1 MEELLVELLVALL
14 APHREE
20 DVAADKLVNNFAV
33 SRQALQMMNIIE
45 FMLSIK
51 YRVSQKNVLLWKNG
65 HNYFKTHA

>member
-33 SRQALQMMNIIE
+33 SRQALQVMNIMNHGVYVVYKVDTI
-45 FMLSIK
+45 
-51 YRVSQKNVLLWKNG
+51 
-65 HNYFKTHA
+65 